1 MTLSVFEAGFLRRDM
16 SRYRV
21 VHLLRIGAIMSP
33 AVTVGA
39 YAGHVPGV
47 VGPSVANSPYVMGLK
62 EGFASAGRERSRLVA
77 AFADTIC
84 ACEHVT
90 AYCGAALVHGASSAA
105 VQWGGDR
112 SEQSSLSHF
121 LHVWCENVVI
131 NWVYS
136 PNGIANS
143 LNRHQ
148 PKDDGR
154 AHVSVDVCL
163 KLAFPPGAEML
174 PQETNRA
181 AADVLFE
188 DEKVFPIRSMIAD
201 GEVAPHH
208 LHIADLA
215 FAGISQGAIRLPAVP
230 VTDLGSAMA
239 GEDENGRNASWRGD
253 TALLLSPVATM
264 KVCAAVVGLIRN
276 EGPGHLRSMAWWLP
290 GPQAR
295 SREVQAA

>member
-16 SRYRV
+16 SRYSV
-21 VHLLRIGAIMSP
+21 VHLFRIGAIMSP

-62 EGFASAGRERSRLVA
+62 ERLASASRERRGLVA
-77 AFADTIC
+77 TFADTIC
-84 ACEHVT
+84 ACEHV
-90 AYCGAALVHGASSAA
+90 AADYGAALVHGASGAA
-105 VQWGGDR
+105 VQWGGHR
-112 SEQSSLSHF
+112 SEQSSLPHF
-121 LHVWCENVVI
+121 LHVWCENGVI
-131 NWVYS
+131 DWIYS
-136 PNGIANS
+136 ANGIANS
-143 LNRHQ
+143 LDRHQ
-148 PKDDGR
+148 SKDDSR

-163 KLAFPPGAEML
+163 KLAFPPCAEML

-208 LHIADLA
+208 LHVADLA
-215 FAGISQGAIRLPAVP
+215 FAGVSQGAIRLPPVS
-230 VTDLGSAMA
+230 VTDLGGAMA

-253 TALLLSPVATM
+253 TALLLSPVAIVN
-264 KVCAAVVGLIRN
+264 VCAAVVGLIRN
-276 EGPGHLRSMAWWLP
+276 EGPGHLRSMAWWLA

-295 SREVQAA
+295 SREVQAT